1 VTRLVLVVAAAF
13 VDPQSRILIA
23 QRPPNKQ
30 LGGLWEFP
38 GGKVEVGERPE
49 DALVR
54 EVREELDVAVD
65 RDALEPLTFASHAY
79 DDFHLLMPLFI
90 VRRWQGEP
98 RAVEAPALAWASPS
112 DLRAYAM
119 PPADEPLVD
128 ALVRALG

>member
-23 QRPPNKQ
+23 QRPLNKQ

-54 EVREELDVAVD
+54 EVREELDVEVD
-65 RDALEPLTFASHAY
+65 HGALEPLTFASHAY

-90 VRRWQGEP
+90 VRRWRGEP
-98 RAVEAPALAWASPS
+98 RAVEAPAIAWASVQ

-119 PPADEPLVD
+119 PPADEPLVE
-128 ALVRALG
+128 ALFRALG